1 MERKQEKKDIAEVI
15 SLRGTGKIYL
25 PDNAFEFVPA
35 KKGEPIQ
42 KDVKKY
48 GVAKAYTTT
57 GKDPKR
63 VITLQCPNDTTDP
76 YATLCSQFKSVMK
89 SEYKKD
95 LPTEL
100 SPKGAIL
107 VNKDDV
113 KMTINKA
120 KRRIEASFFVP
131 IDPQDKRDYKTMF
144 YEKIQEISKC
154 LAINETLIQ
163 KSR

>member
-1 MERKQEKKDIAEVI
+1 MKQKQEKKNIAEVI

-25 PDNAFEFVPA
+25 PDNVFEFIPT
-35 KKGEPIQ
+35 KKGEPLQ

-63 VITLQCPNDTTDP
+63 VITLQCPSDSTDP
-76 YATLCSQFKSVMK
+76 YAELTNQFKSVMK

>member
-1 MERKQEKKDIAEVI
+1 MEQKTEKKNMAEVI

-25 PDNAFEFVPA
+25 PDNAFEFIPT

-57 GKDPKR
+57 GKEPKR
-63 VITLQCPNDTTDP
+63 VITLQCPTDTTDP
-76 YATLCSQFKSVMK
+76 ASELTKQFQSVMK
-89 SEYKKD
+89 SEYQKP
-95 LPTEL
+95 LPEQIL
-100 SPKGAIL
+100 PKGAIL
-107 VNKDDV
+107 ANKDDV
-113 KMTINKA
+113 KMTVNKA
-120 KRRIEASFFVP
+120 KRRIEVSFTVP